1 MVAHRTPAFAERAE
15 RDQPSDNRSAGPG
28 SRYASS
34 RSAQDHSRLSSNY
47 RVRGGVVIVDDLNA
61 LLHTRRWVKRRV
73 DRVEF
78 LDLMT
83 VRRTIALTIDLDQL
97 RCVRTSCCGTS
108 TGSGVIP
115 LGWFVPWANAGAV
128 MVDADERMIPYLTSR
143 ESDEEV
149 EKQIRRRLD
158 AINLDCL
165 KPKLGTVVRHR
176 RDPGRPGDEC
186 VCCKRVGCSPGH
198 QELMVDKW
206 GCRAVLALLSAL
218 HTKAATNIYATELA
232 RILLAWQRNF
242 VLFARLDASS
252 MQRGRVT
259 LRLSYDEE
267 LLEWEPPWEH
277 RRRLVRKP
285 EKCQCKQPVECRA
298 YISRGGPFYRDLDLL
313 APKGPYGVLAQSRS
327 PYLRKLGRR
336 DPLHVTWHVAWHQ
349 ASGLNAP
356 DHHVDV
362 VLPNELAAVRM
373 RMLRMTNG
381 NRCATVA
388 DQVGSHATIVAPEN
402 CDNEKTAEQE
412 TRCDQPA
419 AQNAQR
425 ACAGRVQNGRQ
436 QDDGAWS
443 PTLFSLVIARRSPAM
458 WYGGAWIACLTAIA
472 LLLVATLWLPEVVEH
487 VDAGVATLLL
497 APTLAAAVLSVRAA
511 SEIAEQLTTMLR
523 RLIGVVGVLTAACA
537 LALVVQPGPPEP
549 NLHQKVRGET
559 PPIHHL
565 WPLRGVWF
573 GAAVLLLLV
582 AAALLAGG
590 LRIKCLLAFGRRPA
604 PRYVPDSE
612 LTPGKML
619 NPNGAKKIGP
629 PDRWLNADE
638 GDLVPW
644 GWLNGASSFDITK
657 GSDALFWSGH
667 RSTSRPLT
675 QWVRE
680 IVHYKEP
687 PLYEELSDQSPC
699 PQCRCC

>member
-1 MVAHRTPAFAERAE
+1 MIA
-15 RDQPSDNRSAGPG
+15 
-28 SRYASS
+28 
-34 RSAQDHSRLSSNY
+34 
-47 RVRGGVVIVDDLNA
+47 DDLNA

-78 LDLMT
+78 LDLTT
-83 VRRTIALTIDLDQL
+83 VRRTITLTIDLEQL
-97 RCVRTSCCGTS
+97 GCVRASSCGLS

-115 LGWFVPWANAGAV
+115 MGWFIPWANAGAV
-128 MVDADERMIPYLTSR
+128 LVDADERVIPYLTSR
-143 ESDEEV
+143 ESDYEV
-149 EKQIRRRLD
+149 EKQIGRRLD
-158 AINLDCL
+158 AINLDRL
-165 KPKLGTVVRHR
+165 KPKLRSVVRHR
-176 RDPGRPGDEC
+176 RDPGRPGDKC
-186 VCCKRVGCSPGH
+186 VCCKSVGCSPGH

-218 HTKAATNIYATELA
+218 HTKAATNIYAKELA
-232 RILLAWQRNF
+232 RILLAWQQNF

-252 MQRGRVT
+252 MQRGQVT

-277 RRRLVRKP
+277 RRRLVRIP

-313 APKGPYGVLAQSRS
+313 APKGPYGVLARSGS

-373 RMLRMTNG
+373 RMLRMTDG

-388 DQVGSHATIVAPEN
+388 DQVGSHATIVAPEI
-402 CDNEKTAEQE
+402 CDSAKTAEQE
-412 TRCDQPA
+412 TACNQQA
-419 AQNAQR
+419 SEAQQ
-425 ACAGRVQNGRQ
+425 ACAGRAQSGRR

-472 LLLVATLWLPEVVEH
+472 LLLVATLWLPEIVEH
-487 VDAGVATLLL
+487 IDAGVATLLL
-497 APTLAAAVLSVRAA
+497 APTLVAAVLSVRAA

-523 RLIGVVGVLTAACA
+523 RLIGAVGVLAAACA
-537 LALVVQPGPPEP
+537 LALVVQPGLPGP
-549 NLHQKVRGET
+549 NLRQRVRGET

-565 WPLRGVWF
+565 CLLQYVWF
-573 GAAVLLLLV
+573 GAAILLLFV
-582 AAALLAGG
+582 AVALLAGG
-590 LRIKCLLAFGRRPA
+590 LRIKRLLAFGRRPA
-604 PRYVPDSE
+604 PRYVSNSD
-612 LTPGKML
+612 LRPGRVL
-619 NPNGAKKIGP
+619 NPKGAEKIGP

-644 GWLNGASSFDITK
+644 GWLNGASSFAITK

-667 RSTSRPLT
+667 RSTSKQLVE
-675 QWVRE
+675 WVRE
-680 IVHYKEP
+680 IVHYKE
-687 PLYEELSDQSPC
+687 ELPDQSPC
-699 PQCRCC
+699 PQCKCC